1 MRGPRSGNRMPEQKG
16 PGLAGRRKAEV
27 RRAHPRF
34 AENIRALG
42 AQIEWVEGD

>member
-1 MRGPRSGNRMPEQKG
+1 VIRNAAP
-16 PGLAGRRKAEV
+16 V

-34 AENIRALG
+34 AENVRALG

>member
-1 MRGPRSGNRMPEQKG
+1 MLAASIR
-16 PGLAGRRKAEV
+16 AGRVIRNATPV